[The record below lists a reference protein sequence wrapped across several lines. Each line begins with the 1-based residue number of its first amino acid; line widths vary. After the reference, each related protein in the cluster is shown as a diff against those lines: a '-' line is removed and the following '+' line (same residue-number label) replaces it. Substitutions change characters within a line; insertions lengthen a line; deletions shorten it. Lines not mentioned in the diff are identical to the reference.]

1 VPETV
6 AVQVLN
12 DRVLLARATDG
23 AGGAELA
30 ELVTRELA
38 EGDDAL
44 QVAAQMIRDRHIENI
59 GLSITVDWDQYSMR
73 NIWLPFTSDAQIQS
87 TIKHELEDDFSADAD
102 ELLMPFQLLETR
114 PDSGHVLA
122 WVAHKETIG
131 SRLSDWDSLGISP
144 EYMPPDVMGHVGLVA
159 SLAPE
164 LASQPVVAISGD
176 ERSVHLTLLVGDT
189 IWARRRLLDY
199 AWATDAAGRPLQ
211 EIRRTFLSVPSFPE
225 PAAVVTFGGEPA
237 DTLGSVVARDL
248 GCEHRV
254 VAPPALPDGER
265 ILQWPLVAGIALLTA
280 RGSDRPLSFRREEF
294 EPKETAQVVS
304 LLSVVA
310 TALLGVIFLVG
321 GVWCHLLAQNE
332 TRESRQVAQ
341 NVRTYWTS
349 VFKDTKKNPVPA
361 VSQLTSD
368 LGRRI
373 TKMRKD
379 LKGFQSRSDAIK
391 RFTQLVN
398 RLGNTPESVQLQFSR
413 ISVRTDNTTFLGTAN
428 SYDAVTA
435 LNKHIAASPD
445 LAAELAEITPLEG
458 GRARFRIEI
467 TYRNATKVAK
477 P

>member
-1 VPETV
+1 MPETV

-12 DRVLLARATDG
+12 DRVLLARATDE

-38 EGDDAL
+38 EGDDAS

-59 GLSITVDWDQYSMR
+59 GLSVTVNWDQYSMR
-73 NIWLPFTSDAQIQS
+73 NVWLPFTSDAQIQS
-87 TIKHELEDDFSADAD
+87 TIKHELEDDFSVDAD

-122 WVAHKETIG
+122 WVAYKETIG
-131 SRLSDWDSLGISP
+131 TELSQWESLGISP
-144 EYMPPDVMGHVGLVA
+144 EYMPPDVMGHVGLIA
-159 SLAPE
+159 SLTPE
-164 LASQPVVAISGD
+164 LASQSVVAISGD
-176 ERSVHLTLLVGDT
+176 ERSVHVTWLVGNT
-189 IWARRRLLDY
+189 LWARRRLLDY

-225 PAAVVTFGGEPA
+225 PVAVVTFGGEPA

-248 GCEHRV
+248 GCAHRE

-265 ILQWPLVAGIALLTA
+265 MLQWPLVAGIALLTA
-280 RGSDRPLSFRREEF
+280 RGGDPPLSFRREEF
-294 EPKETAQVVS
+294 EPKETTQVVS

-321 GVWCHLLAQNE
+321 GVWCYLLAQNE
-332 TRESRQVAQ
+332 TRTSRQIAR
-341 NVRTYWTS
+341 NVTTYWRG
-349 VFKDTKKNPVPA
+349 VFKDTQKNPVPP
-361 VSQLTSD
+361 VSELAGN
-368 LGRRI
+368 LNRRI
-373 TKMRKD
+373 DRMNKE
-379 LKGFQSRSDAIK
+379 LKKIQSRADAIK

-413 ISVRTDNTTFLGTAN
+413 IVVRADNTTFQGTVN
-428 SYDAVTA
+428 NYDAGTA

-445 LAAELAEITPLEG
+445 LAAELKELTPLEG

-467 TYRNATKVAK
+467 TYRDTTKIAK